1 MNATCVNF
9 TTRAH
14 CTGTCTCLSDEPEN
28 EELRQDCCLLLGSAA
43 WLPCFS
49 QPSLV
54 REWGHV
60 EVVPWWYY
68 LLQGRATLGYARLL
82 LSRPQLLQQPVT

>member
-1 MNATCVNF
+1 M
-9 TTRAH
+9 
-14 CTGTCTCLSDEPEN
+14 
-28 EELRQDCCLLLGSAA
+28 
-43 WLPCFS
+43 PCFS